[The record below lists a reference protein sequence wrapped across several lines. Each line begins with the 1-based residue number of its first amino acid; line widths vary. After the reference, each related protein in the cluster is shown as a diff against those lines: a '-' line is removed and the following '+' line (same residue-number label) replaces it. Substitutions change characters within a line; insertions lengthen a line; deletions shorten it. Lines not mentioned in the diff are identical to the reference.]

1 MKFFESS
8 SLSHEPLVRINEW
21 IEEAVKLEVPL
32 PHAMNLSTADD
43 FGQPS
48 SRMVLLKSISDEGMV
63 FYTDYESHKGKILQK
78 NSKAAL
84 NFWWA
89 KTDKQIRIEGVCIKT
104 SDQESDEYFQSRP
117 RGSQISASV
126 SLQSKEI
133 RDYENLVKEAK
144 DLEKRSSGSNLKRPS
159 RWGGYKLIPNRIE
172 FWKNELKKFL
182 NLEERPTSLKLLMK
196 YRLEK
201 Q

>member
-1 MKFFESS
+1 MKPFESS
-8 SLSHEPLVRINEW
+8 NLSHEPLVRINEW
-21 IEEAVKLEVPL
+21 IKEALKLEVPL

-63 FYTDYESHKGKILQK
+63 FYTDYESHKGRMLLK
-78 NSKAAL
+78 NPKAAL

-117 RGSQISASV
+117 KGSQISATV
-126 SLQSKEI
+126 SIQSKEI

-172 FWKNELKKFL
+172 FWKNEANRLHRRELFT
-182 NLEERPTSLKLLMK
+182 LESNKWRKTLLSP
-196 YRLEK
+196 
-201 Q
+201 

>member
-32 PHAMNLSTADD
+32 PHAMNLSTADN

-133 RDYENLVKEAK
+133 RNYENLVKEAK

-172 FWKNELKKFL
+172 FWKNEVNRLHRRELFI
-182 NLEERPTSLKLLMK
+182 LESNKWRKTLLSP
-196 YRLEK
+196 
-201 Q
+201 

>member
-63 FYTDYESHKGKILQK
+63 FYTDYESHKGLMLQI
-78 NSKAAL
+78 NPKAAL

-133 RDYENLVKEAK
+133 RNYENLVKEAK

-159 RWGGYKLIPNRIE
+159 RWGGYKLIPKRIE
-172 FWKNELKKFL
+172 FWKNEVNRLHRRELFI
-182 NLEERPTSLKLLMK
+182 LESNKWRKTLLSP
-196 YRLEK
+196 
-201 Q
+201 

>member
-63 FYTDYESHKGKILQK
+63 FYTDYESHKGQMLQK

-117 RGSQISASV
+117 KGSQISATV
-126 SLQSKEI
+126 SIQSKEI
-133 RDYENLVKEAK
+133 RNYENLVKEAK

-172 FWKNELKKFL
+172 FWKNEVNRLHRRELFI
-182 NLEERPTSLKLLMK
+182 LESNKWRKTLLSP
-196 YRLEK
+196 
-201 Q
+201 

>member
-1 MKFFESS
+1 MKPFESS
-8 SLSHEPLVRINEW
+8 NLSHDPLVRINEW

-32 PHAMNLSTADD
+32 PHAMNLSTTDD

-63 FYTDYESHKGKILQK
+63 FYTDYESHKGQMLKK

-117 RGSQISASV
+117 KGSQISATV
-126 SLQSKEI
+126 SIQSKEI

-172 FWKNELKKFL
+172 FWKNEVNRLHRRELFI
-182 NLEERPTSLKLLMK
+182 LESNKWRKTLLSP
-196 YRLEK
+196 
-201 Q
+201 

>member
-1 MKFFESS
+1 MKPFESS
-8 SLSHEPLVRINEW
+8 NLSHEPLVRINEW

-63 FYTDYESHKGKILQK
+63 FYTDYESHKGQMLHK

-117 RGSQISASV
+117 KGSQISATV
-126 SLQSKEI
+126 SIQSKEL
-133 RDYENLVKEAK
+133 RNYENLVKEAK
-144 DLEKRSSGSNLKRPS
+144 DLEKGSLGRNLKRPS

-172 FWKNELKKFL
+172 FWKNEVNRLHRRELFI
-182 NLEERPTSLKLLMK
+182 LESNKWQKTLLSP
-196 YRLEK
+196 
-201 Q
+201 

>member
-63 FYTDYESHKGKILQK
+63 FYTDYESHKGQMLHK

-172 FWKNELKKFL
+172 FWKNEVNRLHRRELFI
-182 NLEERPTSLKLLMK
+182 LESNKWRKTLLSP
-196 YRLEK
+196 
-201 Q
+201 

>member
-1 MKFFESS
+1 MKPFESS
-8 SLSHEPLVRINEW
+8 NLSHEPLVRINEW

-32 PHAMNLSTADD
+32 PHAMNLSTTDD
-43 FGQPS
+43 IDQPS

-63 FYTDYESHKGKILQK
+63 FYTDYESHKGQMLLK
-78 NSKAAL
+78 NPKAAL

-117 RGSQISASV
+117 KGSQISATV
-126 SLQSKEI
+126 SIQSKEL
-133 RDYENLVKEAK
+133 RNYENLVKEAK
-144 DLEKRSSGSNLKRPS
+144 DLEKGSLGRNLKRPS

-172 FWKNELKKFL
+172 FWKNEVNRLHRRELFI
-182 NLEERPTSLKLLMK
+182 LESNKWQKTLLSP
-196 YRLEK
+196 
-201 Q
+201 

>member
-1 MKFFESS
+1 MKLFESS
-8 SLSHEPLVRINEW
+8 NLSHEPLVRINEW
-21 IEEAVKLEVPL
+21 IEEAIKLEVPL

-63 FYTDYESHKGKILQK
+63 FYTDYESHKGQMLLK
-78 NSKAAL
+78 NPKAAL

-117 RGSQISASV
+117 KGSQISATV
-126 SLQSKEI
+126 SIQSKEI

-172 FWKNELKKFL
+172 FWKNEVNRLHRRELFI
-182 NLEERPTSLKLLMK
+182 LESNKWRKTLLSP
-196 YRLEK
+196 
-201 Q
+201 

>member
-1 MKFFESS
+1 MMLFESS
-8 SLSHEPLVRINEW
+8 NLSHEPLVRINEW

-63 FYTDYESHKGKILQK
+63 FYTDYESHKGQMLQK

-117 RGSQISASV
+117 KGSQISATV
-126 SLQSKEI
+126 SIQSKEI

-172 FWKNELKKFL
+172 FWKNEVNRLHRRELFI
-182 NLEERPTSLKLLMK
+182 LESNKWQKTLLSP
-196 YRLEK
+196 
-201 Q
+201 

>member
-63 FYTDYESHKGKILQK
+63 FYTDYESHKGKCCT
-78 NSKAAL
+78 
-84 NFWWA
+84 
-89 KTDKQIRIEGVCIKT
+89 KTLKQ
-104 SDQESDEYFQSRP
+104 
-117 RGSQISASV
+117 
-126 SLQSKEI
+126 L
-133 RDYENLVKEAK
+133 
-144 DLEKRSSGSNLKRPS
+144 
-159 RWGGYKLIPNRIE
+159 
-172 FWKNELKKFL
+172 
-182 NLEERPTSLKLLMK
+182 
-196 YRLEK
+196 
-201 Q
+201 

>member
-1 MKFFESS
+1 MKPFESS
-8 SLSHEPLVRINEW
+8 NLSHEPLVRINEW

-63 FYTDYESHKGKILQK
+63 FYTDYESHKGQMLLK
-78 NSKAAL
+78 NPKAAL

-117 RGSQISASV
+117 KGSQISATV
-126 SLQSKEI
+126 SIQSKEL
-133 RDYENLVKEAK
+133 RNYENLVKEAK

-172 FWKNELKKFL
+172 FWKNEVNRLHRRELFI
-182 NLEERPTSLKLLMK
+182 LESNKWRKTLLSP
-196 YRLEK
+196 
-201 Q
+201 

>member
-1 MKFFESS
+1 MLFESS
-8 SLSHEPLVRINEW
+8 NLSHEPLVRINEW

-63 FYTDYESHKGKILQK
+63 FYTDYESHKGQMLLK
-78 NSKAAL
+78 NPKAAL

-133 RDYENLVKEAK
+133 RNYENLVKEAK

-172 FWKNELKKFL
+172 FWKNEVNRLHRRELFI
-182 NLEERPTSLKLLMK
+182 LESNKWRKTLLSP
-196 YRLEK
+196 
-201 Q
+201 

>member
-8 SLSHEPLVRINEW
+8 SLSHEPMVRINEW

-63 FYTDYESHKGKILQK
+63 FYTDYESHKGQMLLK
-78 NSKAAL
+78 NPKAAL

-117 RGSQISASV
+117 KGSQISATV
-126 SLQSKEI
+126 SIQSKEL
-133 RDYENLVKEAK
+133 RNYENLVKEAK
-144 DLEKRSSGSNLKRPS
+144 DLEKGSLGRNLKRPS

-172 FWKNELKKFL
+172 FWKNDVNRLHRRELFI
-182 NLEERPTSLKLLMK
+182 LESNKWQKTLLSP
-196 YRLEK
+196 
-201 Q
+201 

>member
-63 FYTDYESHKGKILQK
+63 FYTDYESHKGQMLHK

-117 RGSQISASV
+117 KGSQISATV
-126 SLQSKEI
+126 SIQSKVI
-133 RDYENLVKEAK
+133 RNYENLVKEAK

-159 RWGGYKLIPNRIE
+159 RWGGYKLIPSRIE
-172 FWKNELKKFL
+172 FWKNEVNRLHKRELFI
-182 NLEERPTSLKLLMK
+182 LESNKWRKTLLSP
-196 YRLEK
+196 
-201 Q
+201 

>member
-1 MKFFESS
+1 MMLFESS
-8 SLSHEPLVRINEW
+8 NLSHDPLVRINEW

-63 FYTDYESHKGKILQK
+63 FYTDYESHKGQMLHK

-172 FWKNELKKFL
+172 FWKNEVNRLHRRELFI
-182 NLEERPTSLKLLMK
+182 LESNKWRKTLLSP
-196 YRLEK
+196 
-201 Q
+201 

>member
-1 MKFFESS
+1 MKPFESS
-8 SLSHEPLVRINEW
+8 NLSHEPLVRINEW

-63 FYTDYESHKGKILQK
+63 FYTDYESHKGQMLNK

-144 DLEKRSSGSNLKRPS
+144 DLGKRSSGSNLKRPS

-172 FWKNELKKFL
+172 FWKNEANRLHRRELFT
-182 NLEERPTSLKLLMK
+182 LESNKWRKTLLSP
-196 YRLEK
+196 
-201 Q
+201 

>member
-1 MKFFESS
+1 MLFESS
-8 SLSHEPLVRINEW
+8 NLSHEPLVRINEW
-21 IEEAVKLEVPL
+21 IEEAIKLEVPL
-32 PHAMNLSTADD
+32 PHAMNLSTTDD
-43 FGQPS
+43 IDQPS

-63 FYTDYESHKGKILQK
+63 FYTDYESHKGQMLLK
-78 NSKAAL
+78 NPKAAL

-117 RGSQISASV
+117 RGSQISATV
-126 SLQSKEI
+126 SIQSKEI

-172 FWKNELKKFL
+172 FWKNEVNRLHRRELFI
-182 NLEERPTSLKLLMK
+182 LESNKWRKTLLSP
-196 YRLEK
+196 
-201 Q
+201 

>member
-1 MKFFESS
+1 MKRFENSN
-8 SLSHEPLVRINEW
+8 LSHEPLVRINEW
-21 IEEAVKLEVPL
+21 IEEALKLEVPL

-43 FGQPS
+43 SGQPS

-63 FYTDYESHKGKILQK
+63 FYTDYESHKGQMLNK

-117 RGSQISASV
+117 KGSQISATV
-126 SLQSKEI
+126 SIQSKEI

-172 FWKNELKKFL
+172 FWKNEANRLHRRELFI
-182 NLEERPTSLKLLMK
+182 LESNKWQKTLLSP
-196 YRLEK
+196 
-201 Q
+201 

>member
-172 FWKNELKKFL
+172 FWKNEVNRLHRRELFI
-182 NLEERPTSLKLLMK
+182 LESNKWRKTLLSP
-196 YRLEK
+196 
-201 Q
+201 

>member
-21 IEEAVKLEVPL
+21 IEEAIKLKVPL

-172 FWKNELKKFL
+172 FWKNEVNRLHKRELFI
-182 NLEERPTSLKLLMK
+182 LESNKWRKTLLSP
-196 YRLEK
+196 
-201 Q
+201 

>member
-63 FYTDYESHKGKILQK
+63 FYTDYESHKGKLLQK

-104 SDQESDEYFQSRP
+104 SEQESDEYFQSRP
-117 RGSQISASV
+117 KGSQISATV
-126 SLQSKEI
+126 SIQSKEI

-144 DLEKRSSGSNLKRPS
+144 DLEKRSLGSNLKRPS

-172 FWKNELKKFL
+172 FWKNEVNRLHRRELFI
-182 NLEERPTSLKLLMK
+182 LESNKWRKTLLSP
-196 YRLEK
+196 
-201 Q
+201 

>member
-1 MKFFESS
+1 MKPFESS
-8 SLSHEPLVRINEW
+8 NLSHEPLVRINEW
-21 IEEAVKLEVPL
+21 IEEAIKLEVPL
-32 PHAMNLSTADD
+32 PHAMNLSTTDD
-43 FGQPS
+43 IDQPS

-63 FYTDYESHKGKILQK
+63 FYTDYESHKGQMLHK

-117 RGSQISASV
+117 KGSQISATV
-126 SLQSKEI
+126 SIQSKEL

-144 DLEKRSSGSNLKRPS
+144 DLEKGSLGRNLKRPS

-172 FWKNELKKFL
+172 FWKNEVNRLHRRELFI
-182 NLEERPTSLKLLMK
+182 LESNKWRKTLLSP
-196 YRLEK
+196 
-201 Q
+201 

>member
-63 FYTDYESHKGKILQK
+63 FYTDYESHKGQMLNK

-117 RGSQISASV
+117 KGSQISATV
-126 SLQSKEI
+126 SIQSKEI

-172 FWKNELKKFL
+172 FWKNEANRLHRRELFILGSNKWRK
-182 NLEERPTSLKLLMK
+182 TLLSP
-196 YRLEK
+196 
-201 Q
+201 

>member
-1 MKFFESS
+1 MKLFESS

-63 FYTDYESHKGKILQK
+63 FYTDYESHKGQMLHK

-117 RGSQISASV
+117 KGSQISATV
-126 SLQSKEI
+126 SIQSKEI

-172 FWKNELKKFL
+172 FWKNEVNRLHRRELFI
-182 NLEERPTSLKLLMK
+182 LESNKWQKTLLSP
-196 YRLEK
+196 
-201 Q
+201 

>member
-78 NSKAAL
+78 HSKAAL

-133 RDYENLVKEAK
+133 RNYENLVKEAK

-172 FWKNELKKFL
+172 FWKNEVNRLHRRELFI
-182 NLEERPTSLKLLMK
+182 LESNKWRKTLLSP
-196 YRLEK
+196 
-201 Q
+201 

>member
-1 MKFFESS
+1 MKPFESLN
-8 SLSHEPLVRINEW
+8 LSHEPLVRINEW
-21 IEEAVKLEVPL
+21 IEEAIKLEVPL

-133 RDYENLVKEAK
+133 RNYENLVKEAK

-172 FWKNELKKFL
+172 FWKNEANRLHRRELFI
-182 NLEERPTSLKLLMK
+182 LESNKWRKTLLSP
-196 YRLEK
+196 
-201 Q
+201 

>member
-1 MKFFESS
+1 MKPFESS
-8 SLSHEPLVRINEW
+8 NLSHEPLVRINEW
-21 IEEAVKLEVPL
+21 IEEALKLEVPL

-63 FYTDYESHKGKILQK
+63 FYTDYESHKGQMLNK

-117 RGSQISASV
+117 KGSQISATV
-126 SLQSKEI
+126 SIQSKEI

-172 FWKNELKKFL
+172 FWKNEANRLHRRELFI
-182 NLEERPTSLKLLMK
+182 LESNKWRKTLLSP
-196 YRLEK
+196 
-201 Q
+201 